1 MRSPTLTSDRTWKDE
16 QDADGGATVSMWSY
30 RVDGLTYF
38 AFPFDPSEDGLD
50 TRTRAVNWLNRY
62 HLILMREHLV
72 LESLSRGFSPLRQA
86 FGDPLRALMVSVG
99 FILLIVHL
107 LLMAEPYIRRRQ
119 FLADGEF
126 DADAAKL

>member
-1 MRSPTLTSDRTWKDE
+1 MSKILARQKVNWDNRSIEWTALE
-16 QDADGGATVSMWSY
+16 QDGGATVSMWSY

-72 LESLSRGFSPLRQA
+72 LDAGSERSLR
-86 FGDPLRALMVSVG
+86 
-99 FILLIVHL
+99 
-107 LLMAEPYIRRRQ
+107 
-119 FLADGEF
+119 
-126 DADAAKL
+126 